1 MLLVDLDLLA
11 AVAEA
16 VWEVNMNPFKHTSI
30 VLKHLRAKSS
40 EVVLFYSGG
49 KDSLVLLD
57 LLAPHFDKIYC
68 VFMYFVPDL
77 QHIEPHL
84 TWINRYP
91 NAELIRLPH
100 WMTGYYMKN
109 GYYSFHRP
117 NDKLKAFKQVDV
129 ENKAKELT
137 GCEWIVFGHKQADSM
152 NRRLMLRGYTFDA
165 INEKNKKVYP
175 LSLWKKDQVKQ
186 YINLKRII
194 KPIAYGGK
202 NSNGLDLNIDVF
214 LYLRKNY
221 PNDLEQIFKVFP
233 LSQQI
238 LFEYDYNK

>member
-1 MLLVDLDLLA
+1 MLSA
-11 AVAEA
+11 Y
-16 VWEVNMNPFKHTSI
+16 KHTAV
-30 VLKHLRAKSS
+30 VLKHLRAQSS

-57 LLAPHFDKIYC
+57 LLAPHFNKIYC
-68 VFMYFVPDL
+68 VFMYFIPDL
-77 QHIEPHL
+77 QHLEPYL
-84 TWINRYP
+84 AWIKRYP
-91 NAELIRLPH
+91 NVELIQLPH
-100 WMTGYYMKN
+100 WMTGYYMKHN
-109 GYYSFHRP
+109 FYSMHRP
-117 NDKLKAFKQVDV
+117 DSNLKAFKQVDV

-165 INEKNKKVYP
+165 INNKNKKVYP

-194 KPIAYGGK
+194 KPIEYGGK

-214 LYLRKNY
+214 LYLREHH
-221 PNDLEQIFKVFP
+221 PDDLKRIFEVFP

-238 LFEYDYNK
+238 LFEHDYRQ